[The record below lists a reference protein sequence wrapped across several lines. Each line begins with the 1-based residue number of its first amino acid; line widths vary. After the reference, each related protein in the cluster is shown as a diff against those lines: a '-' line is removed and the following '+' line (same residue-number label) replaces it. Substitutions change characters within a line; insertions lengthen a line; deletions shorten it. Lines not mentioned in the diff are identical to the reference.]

1 MPSRVSG
8 DRHRTLRA
16 LSLWALLP
24 VFAIVSPRTAVAQN
38 PDLALTQEERDSVLK
53 DYHNIFPL
61 WGRKAIEK
69 GFDLPKPLGLNVI
82 GLYMNQGIE
91 ITDLG
96 LSTGANPIAPIDFI
110 GFGTNTST
118 VYSSNLRVDLW
129 VLPFLNVYGF
139 GGRAQ
144 ANTKVEVSTPI
155 AFTSEVDQPGNYGGF
170 GLTGAMGLKKN
181 FIAADINWSWS
192 DFEKLDEPVF
202 GQVFSARFGRTIK
215 LGGPKRASFWVGTM
229 NQKFRSETNGS
240 LLLSEAIPPEV
251 VDKIRT
257 ALENVQNQP
266 WYMNL
271 TPAQKVVVDQVVN
284 ALLNSNPGNTTI
296 NYQLKKD
303 PADPW
308 NMLVGGNIDLNKR
321 WTIRAEVGFIGRTSV
336 LLNAVYR
343 LDL

>member
-1 MPSRVSG
+1 VRRDSG
-8 DRHRTLRA
+8 SGLLRGRLRLAAILTLVLA
-16 LSLWALLP
+16 GPLA
-24 VFAIVSPRTAVAQN
+24 AQN
-38 PDLALTQEERDSVLK
+38 PDLALSQEERDSVLK

-61 WGRKAIEK
+61 LGRKAVER
-69 GFDLPKPLGLNVI
+69 GFDLPKPVGLNVI

-96 LSTGANPIAPIDFI
+96 LSTGSNPIAPIDFI

-118 VYSSNLRVDLW
+118 VYSANLRLDLW

-139 GGRAQ
+139 AGRAQ
-144 ANTKVEVSTPI
+144 AKTKVEVSTPI
-155 AFTSEVDQPGNYGGF
+155 SFTSEVDQPGNYGGV
-170 GLTGAMGLKKN
+170 GLTGAMGLKRN

-202 GQVFSARFGRTIK
+202 GRVFSARFGRTIK

-271 TPAQKVVVDQVVN
+271 TPAQKLVVDQVVD
-284 ALLNSNPGNTTI
+284 ALLNSNAGNTTI
-296 NYQLKKD
+296 NYQLQKD